1 MTGDATA
8 EGPGRDGTRVPA
20 ARKGMRSRKAAA
32 SPTETGGEGLKAD
45 AVPKVPVR
53 RRRTAKGAAETVVPS
68 LDAAAF
74 AAAGPE
80 ARGVMVVRLYR
91 AFEAQVA
98 QLEERLAGLAKGE
111 LKLTEMDQ
119 GAKTLASLARTLD
132 TLLELHRD
140 QSGEADETGDPEQMR
155 EELARRLGSLPDGG
169 ADRHGAGQP
178 DPGGDGVSAA

>member
-1 MTGDATA
+1 MTGDAA
-8 EGPGRDGTRVPA
+8 ADAPGRDGAGVPA
-20 ARKGMRSRKAAA
+20 ARKGMRNRKGRA
-32 SPTETGGEGLKAD
+32 SAGEAGGEGLKAEP
-45 AVPKVPVR
+45 VPKAPVR
-53 RRRTAKGAAETVVPS
+53 RRRTAKKAGEVAVPS

-80 ARGVMVVRLYR
+80 ARGIMVMRLYR

-155 EELARRLGSLPDGG
+155 EELARRLGSLLDGR

-178 DPGGDGVSAA
+178 DTGGDGVSTA

>member
-1 MTGDATA
+1 MTGDAAA
-8 EGPGRDGTRVPA
+8 EEPGRAGTRASA
-20 ARKGMRSRKAAA
+20 ARQAIHSRKSKARSGEA
-32 SPTETGGEGLKAD
+32 GGEGPETVAP
-45 AVPKVPVR
+45 ANPQVR
-53 RRRTAKGAAETVVPS
+53 RRRTAKGSAETVAPS

-80 ARGVMVVRLYR
+80 ARGVMVARLYR

-155 EELARRLGSLPDGG
+155 EELARRLGSLPDVG

-178 DPGGDGVSAA
+178 DPGGDGFSAA